1 MTILFGFMLKNKS
14 AHLLFFFFAPL
25 LYVSLSAQERMD
37 VKQGLTILEQR
48 YSVTFSYVDDDIKG
62 LEMSIPD
69 ASLTVE
75 EMVDELNKNPLLSFR
90 IVARD
95 QIALALKKR
104 IALVCGVV
112 VDAITRTP
120 LEGASI
126 YVSANKATI
135 TNAKGEFQVMDVNT
149 DAVININYLGYV
161 PQSLSIPK
169 IFGTTKE
176 CAVIL
181 MDEKEFELNEVV
193 VKDIF
198 TSGLNQ
204 KKDGSVEISKD
215 DFGILPGLVSPD
227 VLRTAQVL
235 PGVESVNELVSDI
248 NIRGGS
254 DDQNLIL
261 WDNIK
266 MYHSG
271 HFFGLISAFNP
282 EITNNVQITKNGT
295 SAAFTDGVS
304 GTINMKSDRWVG
316 KKING
321 STGVNLLSAD
331 AYIQLPVTDKLTL
344 AIAGRRSI
352 TDFYRSPTYK
362 KYFFRSFQGSTLNSA
377 SGSGMESDSN
387 FLFYDLSARLT
398 YDFSSKQKL
407 SISLIKVKN
416 DLSYAEFPAGQ
427 NEENSRQSSLSQ
439 QNLGVGT
446 TIQSYWNSNFK
457 TEFQTYFTNYD
468 LEAMD
473 RDLRNDQSLIQQN
486 RVKEASLK
494 LNTTLKLS
502 DKFLWLNGY
511 DYVETGILN
520 SSDLKNPTYQ
530 IIQKK
535 VNRNHG
541 LYSEIS
547 FSHGRTYLRAGV
559 RGNYFE
565 RFGTFLLEPRLS
577 FNQNLS
583 ESISVK
589 VLGEFKNQS
598 TTQFIDR
605 NEDFLGVE
613 NRRWVNS
620 DNSTIPIIKSKQV
633 SLGVAYIKN
642 NLFVELNLYYKI
654 VDDLVSESQAFTV
667 QNQYDGSIGNSTTNG
682 AEFLINKRF
691 DKSNLWFSYT
701 YNNQLYNFDSIAP
714 KSFPGNFD
722 VKHSLFAG
730 MSQSITPAWKISF
743 GVLGK
748 SGRPYTAPVENQET
762 YTDGNFTRV
771 NYASPNKENL
781 PAYLRLDLSSSY
793 ILTFKNFQSL
803 SLNAGILN
811 LLDKENIIDRYY
823 EVSKEDETKA
833 VQIDKVSLGFT
844 PNLSLRYHF

>member
-1 MTILFGFMLKNKS
+1 MLKNKS
-14 AHLLFFFFAPL
+14 ARLLFFLFAPI
-25 LYVSLSAQERMD
+25 LYMSLSAQERMD
-37 VKQGLTILEQR
+37 VKQGLAILEQR
-48 YSVTFSYVDDDIKG
+48 YSVTFSYVDDDIIG
-62 LEMSIPD
+62 LEMSVPD
-69 ASLTVE
+69 EGLTMGEIVE
-75 EMVDELNKNPLLSFR
+75 ELNKNPLLSFR

-104 IALVCGVV
+104 ISSVCGMVL
-112 VDAITRTP
+112 DATTKTP

-126 YVSANKATI
+126 YVSTFKATI
-135 TNAKGEFQVMDVNT
+135 TNAEGKFQLLDVNT

-161 PQSLSIPK
+161 PQSISIPK
-169 IFGTTKE
+169 LFKIADDCT
-176 CAVIL
+176 VIL
-181 MDEKEFELNEVV
+181 MVEKEFELNEVV

-198 TSGLNQ
+198 TTGLDQ
-204 KKDGSVEISKD
+204 KKDGSVEISKE

-227 VLRTAQVL
+227 VLRTVQVL

-254 DDQNLIL
+254 EDQNLIL

-282 EITNNVQITKNGT
+282 EITNKVQITKNGT

-304 GTINMKSDRWVG
+304 GTIDMKSERLVG

-321 STGVNLLSAD
+321 SMGVNLLSAD
-331 AYIQLPVTDKLTL
+331 AYLQLPVTDKLTV

-352 TDFYRSPTYK
+352 TDYYRSPTYK
-362 KYFFRSFQGSTLNSA
+362 EYFSRSFQGSTLNGD

-387 FLFYDLSARLT
+387 FLFYDLSSKLS
-398 YDFSSKQKL
+398 YDFSKRHKL
-407 SISLIKVKN
+407 SISMINVKN
-416 DLSYAEFPAGQ
+416 DLGYAEFLAGQ
-427 NEENSRQSSLSQ
+427 KEENNRQSSLSQ
-439 QNLGVGT
+439 QNMGVGT

-457 TEFQTYFTNYD
+457 TEVQTYFTNYD
-468 LEAMD
+468 LEAID
-473 RDLRNDQSLIQQN
+473 RNLMTDQSLKQQN

-530 IIQKK
+530 IIQKR

-541 LYSEIS
+541 LYSEIT
-547 FSHGRTYLRAGV
+547 FSQGRTYLRTGI

-565 RFGTFLLEPRLS
+565 RFGTILLEPRLS
-577 FNQNLS
+577 FNQKLS

-598 TTQFIDR
+598 TTQFIDL

-613 NRRWVNS
+613 NKRWVNS
-620 DNSTIPIIKSKQV
+620 NNNTIPIIRSKQV
-633 SLGVAYIKN
+633 SLGTDYIKN
-642 NLFVELNLYYKI
+642 NLFLELSLYYKI
-654 VDDLVSESQAFTV
+654 VNDLMSESQGFMV
-667 QNQYDGSIGNSTTNG
+667 QNQYDGSIGKSTTYG
-682 AEFLINKRF
+682 GEFLINKTF
-691 DKSNLWFSYT
+691 DKTNLWLSYT
-701 YNNQLYNFDSIAP
+701 YNNQLFDFDSIAP

-722 VKHSLFAG
+722 VKHSLYAG
-730 MSQSITPAWKISF
+730 LSSSITSEWKVSF

-748 SGRPYTAPVENQET
+748 SGRPYTAPVENQQT
-762 YTDGNFTRV
+762 YSNGNFIKV
-771 NYASPNKENL
+771 NYASPNNENL
-781 PAYLRLDLSSSY
+781 PFYLRLDLSSSY

-803 SLNAGILN
+803 ALNIGILN
-811 LLDKENIIDRYY
+811 LLDRKNTIDRYY

-844 PNLSLRYHF
+844 PNLSLRYNF